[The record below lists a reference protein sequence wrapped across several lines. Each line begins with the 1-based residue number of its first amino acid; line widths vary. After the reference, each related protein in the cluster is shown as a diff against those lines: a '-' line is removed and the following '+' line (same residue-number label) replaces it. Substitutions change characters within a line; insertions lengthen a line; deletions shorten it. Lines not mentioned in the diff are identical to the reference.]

1 MPEQPTADI
10 RTKSDA
16 QASALDS
23 DKSRVQSMNNRAWPR
38 RHPWLAALGVIAVGI
53 AVLFAFWDWNW
64 FKRPVEKIV
73 TAKTG
78 RMFKINGD
86 LDVDL
91 GWVSTIRADQLQLGN
106 AEWSKQGDMATTD
119 RLEFKLDVLPALFKR
134 QFTIP
139 DMRLT
144 KPVVRLEMGP
154 QGKGNWVFKD
164 TQDSGNP
171 PEFRS
176 LWVND
181 GRLLYTDA
189 KAKTDVDISVA
200 SQAAKGN
207 DSLPPIAVQGK
218 GHWKGNALTLKGT
231 AESPL
236 ELRNTQQ
243 PYRIDVHA
251 SSGPTQAH
259 ARGTLL
265 DPLRLRNFNL
275 QLALAGQN
283 LEDLYPLIGVA
294 TPPTPP
300 YKLDG
305 KLTRVIHNANSS
317 TWKYDGF
324 TGVVGDSDLA
334 GLAHVT
340 TGKRTFLEADLRSK
354 RLDLD
359 DLAGFIGAAPQTG
372 GSEST
377 NPELQAL
384 AAKQAASP
392 KLLPSTPYKL
402 DKLNAMDAD
411 VRLRAAHI
419 DTQKLPIDDMD
430 AHLFL
435 KNGVLRLQPLN
446 FGVAD
451 GDIHSTIH
459 MDASESPIRTRAE
472 IAVRGLNLNKLMPDA
487 KLAQDAIGK
496 IGGNLA
502 VAGTGNSIAAMLG
515 SADGDIA
522 LGMGRG
528 QISNLLMEL
537 AGIDI
542 AETLKFLL
550 TKDKKVP
557 IRCAF
562 GDFGVKNGQMQTR
575 SLAFDTTDTIILG
588 EGSIN
593 LRDETLNLKLRPRP
607 KDRTIFSL
615 RSPLLVGGTFKDPS
629 FRPDL
634 ARVGLRGAIAL
645 ALGSIA
651 PPAALLATIDLGG
664 GKDSDCGGRY
674 AK

>member
-1 MPEQPTADI
+1 MTETPAPAPTNEPRQPHGDGN
-10 RTKSDA
+10 S
-16 QASALDS
+16 ASAAD
-23 DKSRVQSMNNRAWPR
+23 QRAWPR
-38 RHPWLAALGVIAVGI
+38 RHPVLTGVGI
-53 AVLFAFWDWNW
+53 AALAIAILIAVWDWNW
-64 FKRPVEKIV
+64 FKGPVEKIV
-73 TAKTG
+73 QNTTG
-78 RMFKINGD
+78 RTFKIRGD

-91 GWVSTIRADQLQLGN
+91 GWTSTVRMDGLQLGN
-106 AEWSKQGDMATTD
+106 AQWSRQGDMATTD
-119 RLEFKLDVLPALFKR
+119 RLEFKIEVLPALFKR
-134 QFTIP
+134 QFRIP
-139 DMRLT
+139 DLRLT

-164 TQDSGNP
+164 NEDSGNA

-176 LWVND
+176 LWIDD

-189 KAKTDVDISVA
+189 KANTDVDVRVR
-200 SQAAKGN
+200 SQAPRQGE
-207 DSLPPIAVQGK
+207 SLPTIAVQGK
-218 GHWKGNALTLKGT
+218 GHWQGSALTLEGT

-236 ELRNTQQ
+236 ELQNTEQ
-243 PYRIDVHA
+243 PYRIDVRA
-251 SSGPTQAH
+251 ASGPTQAH

-265 DPLRLRNFNL
+265 DPLRLRDFNL
-275 QLALAGQN
+275 QFALAGKN

-305 KLTRVIHNANSS
+305 KLTRDIHNADSS
-317 TWKYDGF
+317 TWKYDDF

-334 GLAHVT
+334 GSAHVT
-340 TGKRTFLEADLRSK
+340 TGKRTFLKADLHSK
-354 RLDLD
+354 KLDFD

-372 GSEST
+372 GNETT

-392 KLLPSTPYKL
+392 KLLPATPYKL

-411 VRLRAAHI
+411 VRLQAAYI
-419 DTQKLPIDDMD
+419 DTKKLPIDNMD

-435 KNGVLRLQPLN
+435 KNGVLRLDPLN

-451 GDIHSTIH
+451 GNIRSTIR
-459 MDASESPIRTRAE
+459 MDASESPIRTNARIDA
-472 IAVRGLNLNKLMPDA
+472 RGLHLGKLFPDA
-487 KLAQDAIGK
+487 ELAQDAIGK
-496 IGGNLA
+496 ISGNA
-502 VAGTGNSIAAMLG
+502 NVVGTGNSIAAMLG
-515 SADGDIA
+515 SANGDIA
-522 LGMGRG
+522 VGMGKG

-542 AETLKFLL
+542 AEALKFLL

-562 GDFGVKNGQMQTR
+562 GDFKTTNGVMQSR
-575 SLAFDTTDTIILG
+575 ALAFDTADTIIIG
-588 EGSIN
+588 EGTIN
-593 LRDETLNLKLRPRP
+593 LREETLDLKLRPRP
-607 KDRTIFSL
+607 KDRTLISL
-615 RSPLLVGGTFKDPS
+615 RSPLHVGGTFKQPS

-634 ARVGLRGAIAL
+634 ARVGLRGALAI

-664 GKDSDCGGRY
+664 GEDSNCGGQY